1 MNTIDRRKVAVG
13 MRLILYLGKGG
24 VGKTTTAA
32 ATAVR
37 AKELGYRTLV
47 VSTDVAHS
55 LADALDVPLGPAPT
69 QISERLWGQEVNV
82 LDEVRQHWGELRTYL
97 ATLLRR
103 RGMDDVAAE
112 ELAIIPGMEEVV
124 SLLHIRR
131 QARDGNFDVVVVD
144 AAPTGETV
152 RLLTMPDS
160 FQWYAA
166 RIMDWEPNTLK
177 AARPLV
183 KALVPATDVFA
194 SMERLS
200 KGVEALRQT
209 LTDPEVS
216 SYRLVVNPE
225 RMVIKEAQRAST
237 YLALFGYPIDGVVL
251 NRVIPPEV
259 AEGAFMKELS
269 RIQQDYRQQVYNI
282 FTPLPVWESPYYA
295 RDLHG
300 LDDLSEIGNA
310 IFKDIDPV
318 NVQFRGTTQEIIHEG
333 DEYVMRLPLP
343 HVELGKVSLTKRGD
357 ELFIEIGNFRRD
369 MILPMALAERPAH
382 RAVFRNG
389 ILEVRFGAV
398 PTASAA
404 VSEQQPTIQQ

>member
-1 MNTIDRRKVAVG
+1 

-37 AKELGYRTLV
+37 AAEMGYRTLV

-55 LADALDVPLGPAPT
+55 LADALDDALGPLPT
-69 QISERLWGQEVNV
+69 QLTDRLWGQEINV
-82 LDEVRQHWGELRTYL
+82 LDEVRQHWGELRDYL

-103 RGMDDVAAE
+103 RGVNEVAAE

-131 QARDGNFDVVVVD
+131 QAREGDFDVVIVD

-152 RLLTMPDS
+152 RLLTMPET

-166 RIMDWEPNTLK
+166 RIIDWEPGTLK

-183 KALVPATDVFA
+183 KALMPAVDVFDTL
-194 SMERLS
+194 ERLTR
-200 KGVEALRQT
+200 GVEKLRDT

-216 SYRLVVNPE
+216 SYRLVVNAE
-225 RMVIKEAQRAST
+225 RMVLKEAQRAST
-237 YLALFGYPIDGVVL
+237 YLALFGYPVDGVVL
-251 NRVIPPEV
+251 NRVIPADQ
-259 AEGAFMKELS
+259 AEGAFMQELS
-269 RIQQDYRQQVYNI
+269 RIQQEYRQQVYAT
-282 FTPLPVWESPYYA
+282 FTPLPIWESPHYA
-295 RDLHG
+295 RDLRG
-300 LDDLSEIGNA
+300 IDDMSLIGNA
-310 IFKDIDPV
+310 LFGDIDPV
-318 NVQFRGTTQEIIHEG
+318 KVQFSGVTQEIERVG
-333 DEYVMRLPLP
+333 DDFVMRLPMP
-343 HVELGKVSLTKRGD
+343 HVEIGKVSLIKRGD

-369 MILPMALAERPAH
+369 MVLPMTLADRPAQ

-389 ILEVRFGAV
+389 VLEVRFG
-398 PTASAA
+398 PPSSNFDGDEQRPKPSSEYSGAS
-404 VSEQQPTIQQ
+404 